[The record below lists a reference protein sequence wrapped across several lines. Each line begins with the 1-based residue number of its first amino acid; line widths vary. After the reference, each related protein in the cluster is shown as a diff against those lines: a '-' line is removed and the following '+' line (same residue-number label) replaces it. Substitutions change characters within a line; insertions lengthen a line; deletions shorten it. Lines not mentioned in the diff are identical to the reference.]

1 MIYVAIHLN
10 KKYISCIRDMEK
22 EDTCQTFHWR
32 SLIGIYNAI
41 YEFIIIIGEI
51 NHRRISFEEKKRDLL
66 HVYGIKNLFFLV
78 KKEEK
83 SFFKEKDKNMR

>member
-1 MIYVAIHLN
+1 VIYVAIHLN

-51 NHRRISFEEKKRDLL
+51 NHRRISFEKKRDLL
-66 HVYGIKNLFFLV
+66 HVYGIKNLFFLGL
-78 KKEEK
+78 KKK
-83 SFFKEKDKNMR
+83 KKIKTWDKIL